1 MQDKRNIQINNQD
14 SKSVIVLG
22 DLSENVQFSDINIF
36 LESFKDHI
44 AYIDF
49 KPKFDFSSKTGSA
62 IVIFKDFNYA
72 NQARLELNMRKIK
85 GKTVRITWHEKDLS
99 LRYGNQCNLYV
110 KNISPKVSPRQFFE
124 FFLQFGDITSAK
136 LAENEDGEHLGYG
149 YIHYANPDTIDICVN
164 ACDDKEWYGQRIKV
178 EPFQKKNERPSTLN
192 QNNSLF
198 VKNFPSD
205 YDENKLKDLFYQLN
219 ISWIKINTDELNRKT
234 AFVTFSSD
242 DDAAKAKLMNGTS
255 VGDQELFVSNLQNK
269 FERKRYLST
278 KITEKNNQLANI
290 FKECNLHVKNLP
302 LEVKEEEL
310 REIFVKYGE
319 IKSLK
324 IKTQINSTK
333 VKDKFIDTVVSCGY
347 GYVCYTNPES
357 AKLAFSSLN
366 NQFLDGFTSKRP
378 LEITYF
384 TPVSERKNIL
394 VKNYYSQ
401 RNVIM
406 DNFYSNQKQIQK
418 NQQVNNQK
426 QVIQQVIPQ
435 QQVLSTHQLTP
446 QAIQVP
452 AVQGQET
459 IIQTSQGII
468 EPDYR
473 LLNTFQDESEKR
485 DYLGEFIFNKITVHE
500 LTERHKL
507 SMEDVGKITGM
518 ILGIENFNEIVEI
531 SKNKDNLTSRII
543 EALELL
549 SRSS

>member
-1 MQDKRNIQINNQD
+1 MQDNRNIQINNQD

-22 DLSENVQFSDINIF
+22 DLSENVQFNDISLF
-36 LESFKDHI
+36 LENYKEHI
-44 AYIDF
+44 AFIDF

-62 IVIFKDFNYA
+62 IVIFKDFAYA

-110 KNISPKVSPRQFFE
+110 KNISTKVTPRQFFE

-149 YIHYANPDTIDICVN
+149 YIHYANPDTIDVCVQ
-164 ACDDKEWYGQRIKV
+164 ACDDKEWYGQKIKV

-198 VKNFPSD
+198 VKNFPSE
-205 YDENKLKDLFYQLN
+205 YDENKLREVFYGLN

-234 AFVTFSSD
+234 AFITFFSD

-255 VGDQELFVSNLQNK
+255 IGDQELFVNNLQNK

-302 LEVKEEEL
+302 LDLKEDGFKDVFL
-310 REIFVKYGE
+310 RFGE

-324 IKTQINSTK
+324 IKTQINTTK
-333 VKDKFIDTVVSCGY
+333 IKDKFVDTVVSCGY

-357 AKLAFSSLN
+357 AKLAYNTLN
-366 NQFLDGFTSKRP
+366 NQFLDGYSSKRP

-394 VKNYYSQ
+394 VKNYYTQ
-401 RNVIM
+401 RNLMMV
-406 DNFYSNQKQIQK
+406 DGFYPNQTQFQKQVHPEKQIVNQVAQPQQVQPQIQIIQQVPQVIPIIQ
-418 NQQVNNQK
+418 NQQVVQ
-426 QVIQQVIPQ
+426 
-435 QQVLSTHQLTP
+435 TP
-446 QAIQVP
+446 QAIV
-452 AVQGQET
+452 
-459 IIQTSQGII
+459 
-468 EPDYR
+468 EPDYS

-518 ILGIENFNEIVEI
+518 ILGIENFNEIVDI
-531 SKNKDNLTSRII
+531 SKNKDNLTSRIF

-549 SRSS
+549 SKS